1 MWQKRRGCVLT
12 SSLLVAAMVLA
23 GTNQRAYAQRRA
35 KSTQTD
41 HSAVDNSAATKTI
54 AVLGSSVARGWVTSY
69 EAKQDLL
76 NGYAFRLERLL
87 KPQGWKVV
95 NISNPG
101 DDTKD
106 VLARIERDLIP
117 TSANIVIIGLSM
129 SNEGLE
135 TAKNPDRVLES
146 YERGLKKIIE
156 VCRKNGIAPVV
167 GLCYPNDNYDAKH
180 YAAIKEMNARI
191 NTLDVPSINFLGP
204 VDNGSGGWVD
214 GYTFDLDHPDDVGHQ
229 AMFHAIVPSLFDA
242 MLAGKP
248 TPTPV
253 KSSAHITVKGER
265 EDTPVSFIPEDVILS
280 FTVAV
285 QVRPSSGGCLIAV
298 KGQNEWRRIEV
309 EQNGKLRYT
318 SSVGQT
324 IVSPEPVTDGN
335 WHDVAV
341 CHRYLRGETELFLDG
356 ESLGK
361 TEEVFFPVHF
371 AIGGCGT
378 RERGPESARA
388 DYRELLIYRSPLNE
402 DEVKALHEGKL
413 LQASLEVYAPLNDGR
428 VDTDTPLVN
437 LAQSMSK
444 VVAYPTDT
452 DEQTARLAGKCEE
465 TRNAKRYIDPDE
477 KKPINVDPAI
487 FDAYVGEYQVD
498 PNFTLVILNEKGRLL
513 LSPNRMGRIQLYPE
527 SETRFFARIMGPRIA
542 VTFVKG
548 QNGKVNELVFHQD
561 NMKIPAK
568 RVR

>member
-1 MWQKRRGCVLT
+1 MWQKRWGCVLT
-12 SSLLVAAMVLA
+12 SSLLVTAVVLA
-23 GTNQRAYAQRRA
+23 GTNPRAYGQRRA
-35 KSTQTD
+35 ESTQADRST
-41 HSAVDNSAATKTI
+41 VDQSAAAKTI

-87 KPQGWKVV
+87 KPRGWKVV

-106 VLARIERDLIP
+106 VLARIERDLLP
-117 TSANIVIIGLSM
+117 TGAKIVIIGLSM

-135 TAKNPDRVLES
+135 TAKNPDRVLKS
-146 YERGLKKIIE
+146 YERGLKKIIQ
-156 VCRKNGIAPVV
+156 VCRKNGITPVV

-180 YAAIKEMNARI
+180 YAVIKKMNARI
-191 NTLDVPSINFLGP
+191 NTWDVPSINFLGP
-204 VDNGSGGWVD
+204 ADNGTGGWVE
-214 GYTFDLDHPDDVGHQ
+214 GYTFDLDHPDNTGHHV
-229 AMFHAIVPSLFDA
+229 MFHAIVPSLFDA

-253 KSSAHITVKGER
+253 KSSAHMTVKGER
-265 EDTPVSFIPEDVILS
+265 DEPPVSFIPEDVILS

-285 QVRPSSGGCLIAV
+285 QVRPSSEGCLIAV
-298 KGQNEWRRIEV
+298 KGPNAWPRVKV
-309 EQNGKLRYT
+309 ERDGKLRYA
-318 SSVGQT
+318 SSVGKT
-324 IVSPEPVTDGN
+324 IDSPVPVTDGD
-335 WHDVAV
+335 WHDVVV
-341 CHRYLRGETELFLDG
+341 CYRHLRGETELFLDG

-361 TEEVFFPVHF
+361 TDEVFLPVHF
-371 AIGGCGT
+371 TLGGYGT
-378 RERGPESARA
+378 GARGPESARA

-413 LQASLEVYAPLNDGR
+413 LQASLEVYAPLDDER
-428 VDTDTPLVN
+428 VGTNTPLVN

-452 DEQTARLAGKCEE
+452 DEQMAGLAGKVEE
-465 TRNAKRYIDPDE
+465 TRNAKRYIDPNE
-477 KKPINVDPAI
+477 KKPIDVDPAI
-487 FDAYVGEYQVD
+487 FDAYVGDYRVD
-498 PNFTLVILNEKGRLL
+498 PNFTLVILKEKGRLL
-513 LSPNRMGRIQLYPE
+513 LSPNGMGKTQLYPE
-527 SETRFFARIMGPRIA
+527 SETRFFARIMGPKIA

-548 QNGKVNELVFHQD
+548 QDGKVSELIFHQD
-561 NMKIPAK
+561 SMKIPAK